1 MLLRSTVALILRT
14 KLLRV
19 LALRVSINFRGERP
33 MNALDYEAWRPAL
46 IAFYWHESPWM
57 RQKLENLERNE
68 PLTAEDKH
76 VIDGLVA
83 AQKVAA

>member
-1 MLLRSTVALILRT
+1 
-14 KLLRV
+14 
-19 LALRVSINFRGERP
+19 

-46 IAFYWHESPWM
+46 LAFYWHESPWM

-68 PLTAEDKH
+68 PLSADDKR

-83 AQKVAA
+83 AHRIAA